1 MTCHDPAPCDV
12 FVSRVSQ
19 YPTPALPL
27 CTRSDSL
34 EEDAVVKAKEDKRR
48 GVRHKGSPGGDNLVP
63 SSHPPLHPTLRSV
76 PFDNEGEWVHSR
88 GGELKQPPSE
98 LHQGRPWVQF
108 CDLCGYNAS
117 HKVHHSTRPSFMNSP
132 LYVTF
137 YFLFFSKRGHVS
149 EWG

>member
-1 MTCHDPAPCDV
+1 MSLQHNSALLSTVEAVTCHDPAPCDV

-76 PFDNEGEWVHSR
+76 PFDNEGEWVRGVVHSR
-88 GGELKQPPSE
+88 GGGKLKQLS
-98 LHQGRPWVQF
+98 LSY
-108 CDLCGYNAS
+108 L
-117 HKVHHSTRPSFMNSP
+117 TP
-132 LYVTF
+132 LGTI
-137 YFLFFSKRGHVS
+137 L
-149 EWG
+149 